1 LTSLVAAITS
11 REGGFMTKFF
21 LIAFSFSI
29 SAQAFFESFDV
40 QSKSGLT
47 CKAYIRHEN
56 ADASAPIFL
65 AMGGHNSQTW
75 DTIETSLEG
84 SSEAALKAGKIVFLA
99 VDRPGVLPTS
109 ERKNLENPKFAFI
122 EKTWL
127 KHTQGDYAEC
137 EAEAIKNLRA
147 KKFTGSLIFHGISEG
162 GSRFFTLVQKLS
174 NEKILGALLAIPV
187 VAGWE
192 ELIKETKIFS
202 DEQKK
207 LLVKMLPAGKLA
219 DKIFMKATLFGTTYW
234 SYLLKQPAPKDIVP
248 KNEAL
253 FKNFPIAYFYG
264 KKDELVVPKLIENF
278 RNWNFSRGVDAYP
291 WAFKE
296 YDAPHKITAEMSKD
310 ISSSLETLLR

>member
-1 LTSLVAAITS
+1 
-11 REGGFMTKFF
+11 MTKLFF
-21 LIAFSFSI
+21 LTLTVAI

-47 CKAYIRHEN
+47 CKAYVRHEN
-56 ADASAPIFL
+56 ADLSAPIFI

-75 DTIETSLEG
+75 DTIEKHPEA
-84 SSEAALKAGKIVFLA
+84 SSVDALKAGKIVFLA
-99 VDRPGVLPTS
+99 VDRPGILPTS
-109 ERKNLENPKFAFI
+109 ERKNLENPKFAFS

-137 EAEAIKNLRA
+137 EEAALNNLRS
-147 KKFTGSLIFHGISEG
+147 KKFTGSIVFHGISEG

-187 VAGWE
+187 VVGWE

-207 LLVKMLPAGKLA
+207 LLIKMLPAGKLA

-234 SYLLKQPAPKDIVP
+234 SFLLKQPSPKEVVS
-248 KNEAL
+248 KQETL
-253 FKNFPIAYFYG
+253 FRPLPIHYFYG

-278 RNWNFSRGVDAYP
+278 RDWNTAKGMDAYP
-291 WAFKE
+291 WTFKDYE
-296 YDAPHKITAEMSKD
+296 APHKITDEMSKD
-310 ISSSLETLLR
+310 IGSSLEAFIR